1 MKYWEQ
7 KRKKSNHFFFI
18 FSDKDEENYALIKID
33 PLSLQL
39 NEAGPVTLA
48 LAALFKDMHSFGK
61 TGAVNPGHLFGQVCK
76 RSPQFRGFQQQDAHE
91 LLR

>member
-7 KRKKSNHFFFI
+7 KRKKRNIFFH